1 MSKVKISIKGKQ
13 ASVKINGQEIN
24 DIITNLSVNIGA
36 TQSPTITITLV
47 PFSLEINGESFD
59 VNPLDKTTDNL

>member
-13 ASVKINGQEIN
+13 ASVKFNGQEIN